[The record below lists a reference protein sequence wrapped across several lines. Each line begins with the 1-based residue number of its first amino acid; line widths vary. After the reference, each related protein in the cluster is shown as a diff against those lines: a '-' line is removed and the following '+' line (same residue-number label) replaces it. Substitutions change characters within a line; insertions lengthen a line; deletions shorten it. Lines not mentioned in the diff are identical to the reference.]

1 MNPGPPAGVDLK
13 AILEQAPFGLTIAD
27 SDGQCVYTNQRGNL
41 CSSALDTQSL
51 RELRFV
57 SESAGR
63 AFTCSFWLDM
73 ETPPPA
79 DEEIFRL
86 AFFDELTGLPN
97 KTLLA
102 RTISAEFQSLS
113 GAEAA
118 LMLIDLDGL
127 GRTNDYY
134 GASFADGL
142 IAAFAERLTASVRRS
157 DILGYLANGMFCVFV
172 TNLAD
177 VDLTEY
183 ANTILDRSKEPF
195 QVKGIETFSSASIG
209 ISMFAKDGSNFE
221 ELLVSADQALRG
233 AKSESKGR
241 VGYKPDKAAQNVH
254 GDMSVEQRLRTALRD
269 NKLCCAYQPKV
280 DIHTNGVVGVETLL
294 RWRDDDGHLRVL
306 GDFVNLAT
314 DAGIIDAVAEH
325 VVVEVMSS
333 LPQIDAVF
341 SPGTSISLNIT
352 AHQSTNPEFMRSLL
366 RQLTSYHRPQ
376 RFILEIT
383 EEAFLNGD
391 LLSKNILPM
400 VREAGVKISIDDFGV
415 GYSSLSALAAVTAD
429 ELKIDRSFV
438 QNVHQRPRSQSVLKA
453 IESLGRALGMALV
466 IEGVETREEVD
477 YLKQHTAIRIAQ
489 GYHFS
494 KPFALEEFVLEDEA
508 LPPARQPEPVRTHA
522 PARVPGSRSPRQHP

>member
-1 MNPGPPAGVDLK
+1 MNSGRPAGVDLE

-27 SDGQCVYTNQRGNL
+27 PNGQRVYSNQQGNL
-41 CSSALDTQSL
+41 CSPSLDTQSM

-57 SESAGR
+57 SETGGR
-63 AFTCSFWLDM
+63 TFTCSFWL
-73 ETPPPA
+73 ELEPKPPV

-102 RTISAEFQSLS
+102 RTI
-113 GAEAA
+113 GAELQGQSDAESA

-134 GASFADGL
+134 GAAFADGL
-142 IAAFAERLTASVRRS
+142 IAAFAERLAACVRRS

-172 TNLAD
+172 TDLSD
-177 VDLTEY
+177 FDLTEY
-183 ANTILDRSKEPF
+183 ANTILNRSKEPF
-195 QVKGIETFSSASIG
+195 QVKGVETFSSASIG

-221 ELLVSADQALRG
+221 ELLVAADQALRG

-241 VGYKPDKAAQNVH
+241 VGYKPEKAVGNVH

-269 NKLCCAYQPKV
+269 RKLCCAYQPKV
-280 DIHTNGVVGVETLL
+280 DIHTNGVVSVETLL
-294 RWRDDDGHLRVL
+294 RWRDDDGQLRVL

-325 VVVEVMSS
+325 VVDEVMSS
-333 LPQIDAVF
+333 LPQIDSVF

-352 AHQSTNPEFMRSLL
+352 AHQSTNPEFMSKLL

-391 LLSKNILPM
+391 LLSKNIMPM
-400 VREAGVKISIDDFGV
+400 VREAGVKVSIDDFGV

-477 YLKQHTAIRIAQ
+477 YLRQNTAIRIGQ
-489 GYHFS
+489 GYYFS

-508 LPPARQPEPVRTHA
+508 LPPARQPEAARTHTPTRIA
-522 PARVPGSRSPRQHP
+522 GSRSPRQHP